1 MMQRRH
7 FFKNSALAIAG
18 TSLFSGHEILANGFS
33 NKKAKNI
40 IFLISDGM
48 STGTLHMANLHS
60 ERTFGKSSHWISLYK
75 ERRAVRALMDTQSAN
90 SIVTDSAAAS
100 SSFGGGFRVNNGAL
114 NVGPDG
120 KEHLPVW
127 QKFKKKGKKAGVVT
141 SVTVTHATP
150 AGFCVIAKNRGSEQ
164 EIADQYL
171 ETGLDVI
178 MGGGDEHFSAETR
191 HDRKD
196 MYAAF
201 KAKGYQV
208 VKSRNELMLAES
220 SRPTLGIFCPG
231 GIPYAIDREND
242 ADLKQN
248 TPNLAEMSKKAID
261 ILSQNP
267 EGFVL
272 QIEGGK
278 VDWAAHANDIAG
290 LLYDQLAFDE
300 AVKVAID
307 FAEKDKNTLVIMT
320 TDHGNANPGTISGG
334 KASAGFDSLRGYKKT
349 NEWLLNQITRE
360 TSLNQIKELIH
371 ATHGISATEEEI
383 KRMKAYYDEIVRGE
397 DGLYNYR
404 RVPFKLYS
412 EIQQKYNSIGW
423 ISMSH
428 SSDHVEVAAFGPG
441 SELLKPYCLNT
452 DLHYLMLEAAEV
464 ENRF

>member
-1 MMQRRH
+1 MKRRS
-7 FFKNSALAIAG
+7 FFRNGALAAAG
-18 TSLFSGHEILANGFS
+18 TTLFSGHEVLANRFS

-40 IFLISDGM
+40 IFLVSDGM
-48 STGTLHMANLHS
+48 STGTLHMANLYC

-75 ERRAVRALMDTQSAN
+75 ERRATRALMDTQSAN

-100 SSFGGGFRVNNGAL
+100 SAFGGGFRVNNGSL
-114 NVGPDG
+114 NVGPEG
-120 KEHLPVW
+120 KENMPIW

-141 SVTVTHATP
+141 SVTATHATP
-150 AGFCVIAKNRGSEQ
+150 AGFCVTSKSRSAEP
-164 EIADQYL
+164 EIAEDYL
-171 ETGLDVI
+171 RLGIDVV
-178 MGGGDEHFSAETR
+178 MGGGDEHFNAE
-191 HDRKD
+191 HRKD
-196 MYAAF
+196 KKDLYSAY
-201 KAKGYQV
+201 KTSGYQV
-208 VKSRNELMLAES
+208 ARSREELLNTADN
-220 SRPTLGIFCPG
+220 RPLLGIFSQG

-242 ADLKQN
+242 ADLKKS
-248 TPNLAEMSKKAID
+248 TPSLAEMAKKAID
-261 ILSQNP
+261 ILSKNP

-300 AVKVAID
+300 ALKVAID

-334 KASAGFDSLRGYKKT
+334 KANDGFDGIRNYKKT
-349 NEWLLNQITRE
+349 NEWLLNRITKD

-371 ATHGISATEEEI
+371 ATNGIAATDEEV
-383 KRMKAYYDEIVRGE
+383 KSMKSYYDEIVRGE

-404 RVPFKLYS
+404 KVPFKLYS
-412 EIQQKYNSIGW
+412 EIQKKYNHIGW

>member
-1 MMQRRH
+1 MKRRN
-7 FFKNSALAIAG
+7 FFRNTTLAVAG
-18 TSLFSGHEILANGFS
+18 ASLFSRREVLANGFS

-48 STGTLHMANLHS
+48 STGTLHLANLHA
-60 ERTFGKSSHWISLYK
+60 ERTLGRSSHWINLYK

-100 SSFGGGFRVNNGAL
+100 SSFGGGFRVNNGSL
-114 NVGPDG
+114 NIGPDG
-120 KEHLPVW
+120 RENLPIW
-127 QKFKKKGKKAGVVT
+127 QKFKRKGKKAGIVT
-141 SVTVTHATP
+141 SVTATHATP
-150 AGFCVIAKNRGSEQ
+150 AGFCVMTKSRNAEP
-164 EIADQYL
+164 EIAEEYL
-171 ETGLDVI
+171 KSGIDVV
-178 MGGGDEHFSAETR
+178 MGGGDEHFNAAHR
-191 HDRKD
+191 QDKKD
-196 MYAAF
+196 LYAAYS
-201 KAKGYQV
+201 AKGYRV
-208 VKSRNELMLAES
+208 ARNRDELLSASTEG
-220 SRPTLGIFCPG
+220 PFLGIFSQG
-231 GIPYAIDREND
+231 GIPFAVDREND
-242 ADLKQN
+242 AALKKD
-248 TPNLAEMSKKAID
+248 TPSLAEMSQKAID
-261 ILSQNP
+261 ILSKNQD
-267 EGFVL
+267 GFVL

-320 TDHGNANPGTISGG
+320 TDHGNANPGTISGS
-334 KASAGFDSLRGYKKT
+334 KANAGFDGLRDYKKT
-349 NEWLLNQITRE
+349 NEWLLNQITKD
-360 TSLNQIKELIH
+360 TSLSQIKELIH
-371 ATHGISATEEEI
+371 TTHGLTVTEEEVKSI
-383 KRMKAYYDEIVRGE
+383 KSYYDEIVRGE

-404 RVPFKLYS
+404 KVPFKLYS
-412 EIQQKYNSIGW
+412 EIQRNYNHIGW

>member
-1 MMQRRH
+1 MKRRS
-7 FFKNSALAIAG
+7 FFRNGSLALAGASI
-18 TSLFSGHEILANGFS
+18 FSGHEVVANNFA

-60 ERTFGKSSHWISLYK
+60 ERTFGKSSNWINLYK

-100 SSFGGGFRVNNGAL
+100 SSFGGGFRVNNGSL
-114 NVGPDG
+114 NISPEG
-120 KEHLPVW
+120 KENMPIW

-150 AGFCVIAKNRGSEQ
+150 AGFCVNVKNRGSEQ

-171 ETGLDVI
+171 EIGLDVI
-178 MGGGDEHFSAETR
+178 MGGGTEHFSAETR
-191 HDRKD
+191 KDKKD
-196 MYAAF
+196 MFAAF
-201 KAKGYQV
+201 KAKGYQIA
-208 VKSRNELMLAES
+208 KTRQEMQNTNDNQ
-220 SRPTLGIFCPG
+220 PIIGIFTQG

-242 ADLKQN
+242 SELKKN
-248 TPNLAEMSKKAID
+248 TPSLAEMSKKAID
-261 ILSQNP
+261 ILSKNKD
-267 EGFVL
+267 GFVL

-278 VDWAAHANDIAG
+278 VDWAAHANDVAG

-307 FAEKDKNTLVIMT
+307 FAEKDKNTLVIIT
-320 TDHGNANPGTISGG
+320 TDHANANPGTISGS
-334 KASAGFDSLRGYKKT
+334 KANEGFDGIRNYKKT
-349 NEWLLNQITRE
+349 NEWLLNQITKD
-360 TSLNQIKELIH
+360 TSVSQIKDLIA
-371 ATHGISATEEEI
+371 ATNGIPVTDEDVKSI
-383 KRMKAYYDEIVRGE
+383 KTYYDDIVKGE

-404 RVPFKLYS
+404 KVPFKLYS
-412 EIQQKYNSIGW
+412 EIQKKYNSIGW

-464 ENRF
+464 ENKF

>member
-1 MMQRRH
+1 MQRRN
-7 FFKNSALAIAG
+7 FFRNGALAIAG
-18 TSLFSGHEILANGFS
+18 TSLFSGHEVLANGFS

-48 STGTLHMANLHS
+48 STGTLHMANLHC
-60 ERTFGKSSHWISLYK
+60 ERTYGKSSHWISLYK
-75 ERRAVRALMDTQSAN
+75 ERRAARALMDTQSAN

-100 SSFGGGFRVNNGAL
+100 SSFGGGHRVNNGSL
-114 NVGPDG
+114 NISPEG
-120 KEHLPVW
+120 KENMPIW

-150 AGFCVIAKNRGSEQ
+150 AGFCVNVKNRGSEQ

-171 ETGLDVI
+171 EIGLDVI
-178 MGGGDEHFSAETR
+178 MGGGDEHFSADTR
-191 HDRKD
+191 KDKKD

-208 VKSRNELMLAES
+208 MKTRQELLNADT
-220 SRPTLGIFCPG
+220 SRPAVGIFTQG

-242 ADLKQN
+242 ADLKKN
-248 TPNLAEMSKKAID
+248 TPSLAEMSKKAID
-261 ILSQNP
+261 ILSKNP

-278 VDWAAHANDIAG
+278 VDWAAHANDISG

-300 AVKVAID
+300 AVKVAIE

-320 TDHGNANPGTISGG
+320 TDHGNANPGTISGS
-334 KASAGFDSLRGYKKT
+334 KANAGFDSIGGYKKT
-349 NEWLLNQITRE
+349 NEWLLNQITKD
-360 TSLNQIKELIH
+360 TTAGQIKDLIH
-371 ATHGISATEEEI
+371 GTHGIAATEEEI
-383 KRMKAYYDEIVRGE
+383 KRMKSYYDEIVRGE

-404 RVPFKLYS
+404 KVPFKLYS

-464 ENRF
+464 ENKF

>member
-1 MMQRRH
+1 MKRRS
-7 FFKNSALAIAG
+7 FFRNGSLALAGASI
-18 TSLFSGHEILANGFS
+18 FSGHEVIANNFS

-60 ERTFGKSSHWISLYK
+60 ERTLGKSSNWINLYK
-75 ERRAVRALMDTQSAN
+75 ERRATRALMDTQSAS

-100 SSFGGGFRVNNGAL
+100 SSFGGGFRVNNGSL
-114 NVGPDG
+114 NISPEG
-120 KEHLPVW
+120 KENMPIW

-150 AGFCVIAKNRGSEQ
+150 AGFCVNVKNRGSEQ

-171 ETGLDVI
+171 QLGIDVI
-178 MGGGDEHFSAETR
+178 MGGGTEHFSAETR
-191 HDRKD
+191 KDKKD
-196 MYAAF
+196 MFAAF
-201 KAKGYQV
+201 KAKGYQIA
-208 VKSRNELMLAES
+208 KTRQEMLS
-220 SRPTLGIFCPG
+220 SNDNQPIVGVFTQG

-242 ADLKQN
+242 AELKKN
-248 TPNLAEMSKKAID
+248 TPSLAEMSKKAID
-261 ILSQNP
+261 ILSKNKD
-267 EGFVL
+267 GFVL

-278 VDWAAHANDIAG
+278 VDWAAHANDVAG

-300 AVKVAID
+300 AVKVAIE

-320 TDHGNANPGTISGG
+320 TDHANANPGTISGS
-334 KASAGFDSLRGYKKT
+334 KANEGFDGIRNYRNT
-349 NEWLLNQITRE
+349 NEWLLNQITKD
-360 TSLNQIKELIH
+360 TSVSQIKELIN
-371 ATHGISATEEEI
+371 ATNGIPVTDEDVKSI
-383 KRMKAYYDEIVRGE
+383 KTYYDDIVKGE

-404 RVPFKLYS
+404 KVPFKLYS
-412 EIQQKYNSIGW
+412 EIQKKYNSIGW

-441 SELLKPYCLNT
+441 SELLKPYVLNT

-464 ENRF
+464 ENKF

>member
-1 MMQRRH
+1 MKRRS
-7 FFKNSALAIAG
+7 FFRNGSLALAGASI
-18 TSLFSGHEILANGFS
+18 FSGHEVVANNFA

-60 ERTFGKSSHWISLYK
+60 ERTFGKSSNWINLYK

-100 SSFGGGFRVNNGAL
+100 SSFGGGARVNNGSL
-114 NVGPDG
+114 NISPEG
-120 KEHLPVW
+120 KENMPIW

-150 AGFCVIAKNRGSEQ
+150 AGFCVNVKNRGSEQ

-171 ETGLDVI
+171 EIGLDVI
-178 MGGGDEHFSAETR
+178 MGGGTEHFSAETR
-191 HDRKD
+191 KDKKD
-196 MYAAF
+196 MFAAF
-201 KAKGYQV
+201 KAKGYQIA
-208 VKSRNELMLAES
+208 KTRQEMQNTNDNQ
-220 SRPTLGIFCPG
+220 PIIGIFTQG

-242 ADLKQN
+242 AELKKN
-248 TPNLAEMSKKAID
+248 TPSLAEMSKKAID
-261 ILSQNP
+261 ILSKNKD
-267 EGFVL
+267 GFVL

-278 VDWAAHANDIAG
+278 VDWAAHANDVAG

-307 FAEKDKNTLVIMT
+307 FAEKDKNTLVIIT
-320 TDHGNANPGTISGG
+320 TDHANANPGTISGS
-334 KASAGFDSLRGYKKT
+334 KANEGFDGIRNYKKT
-349 NEWLLNQITRE
+349 NEWLLNQITKD
-360 TSLNQIKELIH
+360 TSVSQIKDLIA
-371 ATHGISATEEEI
+371 ATNGIPVTDEDVKSI
-383 KRMKAYYDEIVRGE
+383 KTYYDDIVKGE

-404 RVPFKLYS
+404 KVPFKLYS
-412 EIQQKYNSIGW
+412 EIQKKYNSIGW

-464 ENRF
+464 ENKF

>member
-1 MMQRRH
+1 MKRRS
-7 FFKNSALAIAG
+7 FFRNSTLALAG
-18 TSLFSGHEILANGFS
+18 TSLFSGHEVLANRFS

-40 IFLISDGM
+40 IFLVSDGM

-60 ERTFGKSSHWISLYK
+60 ERTFGRSSHWISLYK
-75 ERRAVRALMDTQSAN
+75 ERRAMRGLMDTQSAS

-100 SSFGGGFRVNNGAL
+100 SSFGGGFRVNNGSL
-114 NVGPDG
+114 NVSPEG
-120 KEHLPVW
+120 KENLPVW
-127 QKFKKKGKKAGVVT
+127 QKFMKKGKKAGVVT
-141 SVTVTHATP
+141 SVTATHATP
-150 AGFCVIAKNRGSEQ
+150 AGFCVTSKSRNAEPQIAE
-164 EIADQYL
+164 DYL
-171 ETGLDVI
+171 SLGIHVV
-178 MGGGDEHFSAETR
+178 MGGGDEHFNPEHRTDKKDLYSAY
-191 HDRKD
+191 KG
-196 MYAAF
+196 
-201 KAKGYQV
+201 KGYQV
-208 VKSRNELMLAES
+208 ARSRDELLGTS
-220 SRPTLGIFCPG
+220 DNKPLLGIFSQG

-242 ADLKQN
+242 AGLKKN
-248 TPNLAEMSKKAID
+248 TPSLAEMSRKAID
-261 ILSQNP
+261 ILSKNP

-300 AVKVAID
+300 ALKVALD

-320 TDHGNANPGTISGG
+320 TDHGNANPGTISGS
-334 KASAGFDSLRGYKKT
+334 KASDGFDSLRNYKKT
-349 NEWLLNQITRE
+349 NEWLLNQITKE
-360 TSLNQIKELIH
+360 TSISQIKELIH
-371 ATHGISATEEEI
+371 TTNGISATDEDVKSI
-383 KRMKAYYDEIVRGE
+383 KAYYDEIVRGE

-404 RVPFKLYS
+404 KVPFKLYS
-412 EIQQKYNSIGW
+412 EIQKKYNSIGW

>member
-1 MMQRRH
+1 M
-7 FFKNSALAIAG
+7 AG
-18 TSLFSGHEILANGFS
+18 ASLFSRREVLANGFS

-40 IFLISDGM
+40 IFLVSDGM

-60 ERTFGKSSHWISLYK
+60 ERTFGRSSYWINLYK
-75 ERRAVRALMDTQSAN
+75 ERKAVRGLMDTQSAN

-100 SSFGGGFRVNNGAL
+100 SSFGGGFRVNNGSL
-114 NVGPDG
+114 NIGPDG
-120 KEHLPVW
+120 RENLPIW

-150 AGFCVIAKNRGSEQ
+150 AGFCVMTKSRNAEP
-164 EIADQYL
+164 EIAEEYL
-171 ETGLDVI
+171 RLGMDVV
-178 MGGGDEHFSAETR
+178 MGGGDEHFNAA
-191 HDRKD
+191 HRKD
-196 MYAAF
+196 KKDLYGAYQAG
-201 KAKGYQV
+201 GYRLA
-208 VKSRNELMLAES
+208 RNREELLATGS
-220 SRPTLGIFCPG
+220 TGPLLGIFSQG

-242 ADLKQN
+242 ADLKKN
-248 TPNLAEMSKKAID
+248 TPTLAEMSQKAID
-261 ILSQNP
+261 ILSKNP

-300 AVKVAID
+300 AVKVALD

-320 TDHGNANPGTISGG
+320 TDHGNANPGTISGSR
-334 KASAGFDSLRGYKKT
+334 ANAGFDSLRNYRKT
-349 NEWLLNQITRE
+349 NEWLLNQITKD
-360 TSLNQIKELIH
+360 TSLAQIKELIH
-371 ATHGISATEEEI
+371 TTNGISVTDDELKSI
-383 KRMKAYYDEIVRGE
+383 KAYYDEIVRGE

-404 RVPFKLYS
+404 KVPFKLYS

-423 ISMSH
+423 IRMSH

>member
-1 MMQRRH
+1 MKRRS
-7 FFKNSALAIAG
+7 FFRNGSLALAG
-18 TSLFSGHEILANGFS
+18 TSLFSGHEVLANGFS

-40 IFLISDGM
+40 IFLVSDGM

-60 ERTFGKSSHWISLYK
+60 ERTFGHSSHWISLYK
-75 ERRAVRALMDTQSAN
+75 EKRAARALMDTQSAN

-100 SSFGGGFRVNNGAL
+100 SAFGGGFRVHNGSL
-114 NVGPDG
+114 NVSPEG
-120 KEHLPVW
+120 KDNLPIW

-150 AGFCVIAKNRGSEQ
+150 AGFCVTSKSRSAEPQIAE
-164 EIADQYL
+164 DYL
-171 ETGLDVI
+171 SLGIDVV
-178 MGGGDEHFSAETR
+178 MGGGDEHFNAE
-191 HDRKD
+191 HRKD
-196 MYAAF
+196 KKDLYTAYRS
-201 KAKGYQV
+201 KGYQV
-208 VKSRNELMLAES
+208 ARNRNELLNAGNNQ
-220 SRPTLGIFCPG
+220 PLLGIFSQG
-231 GIPYAIDREND
+231 GIPFAIDREND
-242 ADLKQN
+242 ADLKKH
-248 TPNLAEMSKKAID
+248 TPSLAEMSRKAID
-261 ILSQNP
+261 ILSKNP

-300 AVKVAID
+300 ALKVAID

-320 TDHGNANPGTISGG
+320 TDHGNANPGTISGS
-334 KASAGFDSLRGYKKT
+334 KANDGFDSLRAYTKT
-349 NEWLLNQITRE
+349 NEWLLNQITKD
-360 TSLNQIKELIH
+360 TSLNQIKDLIH
-371 ATHGISATEEEI
+371 ATNGISATDEEV
-383 KRMKAYYDEIVRGE
+383 KSMKSYYDEIVRGE

-404 RVPFKLYS
+404 KVPFKLYS
-412 EIQQKYNSIGW
+412 EIQKKYNSIGW

-428 SSDHVEVAAFGPG
+428 SSDHVELAAFGPG

>member
-1 MMQRRH
+1 
-7 FFKNSALAIAG
+7 
-18 TSLFSGHEILANGFS
+18 
-33 NKKAKNI
+33 
-40 IFLISDGM
+40 M
-48 STGTLHMANLHS
+48 STGTLHMANLHC
-60 ERTFGKSSHWISLYK
+60 ERTFGKSSNWINLYK
-75 ERRAVRALMDTQSAN
+75 ENRATRALMDTQSAN

-100 SSFGGGFRVNNGAL
+100 SSFGGGFRVNNGSL
-114 NVGPDG
+114 NMAPDG
-120 KEHLPVW
+120 KANLPIW

-150 AGFCVIAKNRGSEQ
+150 AGFCVNVKNRGSEQ

-171 ETGLDVI
+171 QLGIDVI
-178 MGGGDEHFSAETR
+178 MGGGDGHFSAETR
-191 HDRKD
+191 EDKKD

-201 KAKGYQV
+201 AAKGYQIA
-208 VKSRNELMLAES
+208 KTRKELMAS
-220 SRPTLGIFCPG
+220 NDNQPMVGIFAQG

-242 ADLKQN
+242 ADLKAT
-248 TPNLAEMSKKAID
+248 TPSLAEMSKKAID
-261 ILSQNP
+261 ILSKNK

-320 TDHGNANPGTISGG
+320 TDHGNANPGTISGS
-334 KASAGFDSLRGYKKT
+334 KASAGFDSLRNYKKT
-349 NEWLLNQITRE
+349 NEWLLNQITKDS
-360 TSLNQIKELIH
+360 SLSQIKELVH
-371 ATHGISATEEEI
+371 STNGIAATEEEVKSI
-383 KRMKAYYDEIVRGE
+383 KAYYDEIVRGE

-404 RVPFKLYS
+404 KVPFKLYS
-412 EIQQKYNSIGW
+412 EIQKTYNHIGW

-452 DLHYLMLEAAEV
+452 DLHYLMLQAAEI
-464 ENRF
+464 ENKF

>member
-1 MMQRRH
+1 MKRRS
-7 FFKNSALAIAG
+7 FFRNGSLALAGASI
-18 TSLFSGHEILANGFS
+18 FSGHEVVANNFA

-60 ERTFGKSSHWISLYK
+60 ERTFGKSSNWINLYK

-100 SSFGGGFRVNNGAL
+100 SSFGGGFRVNNGSL
-114 NVGPDG
+114 NISPEG
-120 KEHLPVW
+120 KENMPIW

-150 AGFCVIAKNRGSEQ
+150 AGFCVNVKNRGSEQ

-171 ETGLDVI
+171 EIGLDVI
-178 MGGGDEHFSAETR
+178 MGGGTEHFSAETR
-191 HDRKD
+191 KDKKD
-196 MYAAF
+196 MFAAF
-201 KAKGYQV
+201 KAKGYQIAKTRQEMQNTNDNQPIV
-208 VKSRNELMLAES
+208 
-220 SRPTLGIFCPG
+220 GIFTQG

-242 ADLKQN
+242 AELKKN
-248 TPNLAEMSKKAID
+248 TPSLAEMSKKAID
-261 ILSQNP
+261 ILSKNKD
-267 EGFVL
+267 GFVL

-278 VDWAAHANDIAG
+278 VDWAAHANDVAG

-307 FAEKDKNTLVIMT
+307 FAEKDKNTLVIIT
-320 TDHGNANPGTISGG
+320 TDHANANPGTISGS
-334 KASAGFDSLRGYKKT
+334 KANEGFDGIRNYKKT
-349 NEWLLNQITRE
+349 NEWLLNQITKD
-360 TSLNQIKELIH
+360 TSVSQIKDLIA
-371 ATHGISATEEEI
+371 ATNGIPVTDEDVKSI
-383 KRMKAYYDEIVRGE
+383 KTYYDDIVKGE

-404 RVPFKLYS
+404 KVPFKLYS
-412 EIQQKYNSIGW
+412 EIQKKYNSIGW

-464 ENRF
+464 ENKF